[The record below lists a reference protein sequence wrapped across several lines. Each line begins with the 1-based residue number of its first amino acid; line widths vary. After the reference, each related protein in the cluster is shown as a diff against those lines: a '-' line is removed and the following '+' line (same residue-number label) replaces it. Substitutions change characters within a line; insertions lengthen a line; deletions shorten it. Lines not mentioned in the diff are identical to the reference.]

1 MQFTIR
7 YNTANCVLLK
17 SLIKNEFKSY
27 LNAVKVCQMCVVT
40 KVYASQTKD
49 RD

>member
-1 MQFTIR
+1 MR
-7 YNTANCVLLK
+7 YNTTNCALLK

-27 LNAVKVCQMCVVT
+27 LNAVKVCKMCVVT